1 MTKPPEGVTQPAAG
15 APEPAAAVPEPP
27 TGVPEPRTAATDPH
41 TSVTRLR
48 KAVDALRVVNPAT
61 GELIATLPAATALK
75 VARAAEHA
83 QRVFESGV
91 WSRRP
96 PRERAAVLLR
106 LADLMERDAET
117 LAGLDSED
125 AGKPITECRT
135 GDVPGAIES
144 IRWFAEA
151 ADKVFGRIA
160 PTGSDQ
166 LGLVSREPVGV
177 AAAILP
183 WNYPLAMASWKVGPA
198 LAAGNSLLLKPAEAT
213 PRSALHLAA
222 LAEEAG
228 LPDGVLTVLPGQ
240 GAVAGT
246 ALARDPLVGALS
258 FTGSTAVGRRIL
270 ADAAET
276 NFKRVSL
283 EMGGKSP
290 QVLMPDAL
298 GFGDELI
305 DHMIEAAF
313 LTMGQNCTAG
323 SRVLVHRDIVDEVV
337 ARFTAAAR
345 DLVIGDPAEPATRIG
360 PLISHT
366 AFKRV
371 ADAVDSAR
379 SAGAQIHTAGLPHG
393 LPARGAYYPPTVIT
407 GAPDGSDV
415 LTRELFGPV
424 VTVQTFAS
432 EAEAIRRAN
441 ATEYGLAASV
451 WTRDLDAALRL
462 ARGIQA
468 GVVSVNA
475 YSEGDITTPFG
486 GWKQSGFG
494 GAEKSTTAFDQWT
507 REKTVWIRTR

>member
-1 MTKPPEGVTQPAAG
+1 MSNTST
-15 APEPAAAVPEPP
+15 AVADEI
-27 TGVPEPRTAATDPH
+27 
-41 TSVTRLR
+41 
-48 KAVDALRVVNPAT
+48 LRVVNPAS
-61 GELIATLPAATALK
+61 GELITTLPAATARE
-75 VARAAEHA
+75 VAEAAERGH
-83 QRVFESGV
+83 RVHEGGAWSGL
-91 WSRRP
+91 P

-106 LADLMERDAET
+106 LADLMERDAEI
-117 LAGLDSED
+117 LARLDTED

-151 ADKVFGRIA
+151 ADKVFGRLA
-160 PTGSDQ
+160 PTGHEH
-166 LGLVSREPVGV
+166 LGLISREPVGV

-183 WNYPLAMASWKVGPA
+183 WNYPLAMAAWKVGPA

-213 PRSALHLAA
+213 PRSALYLARLAA
-222 LAEEAG
+222 EAG
-228 LPDGVLTVLPGQ
+228 LPEGVLTVLPGH
-240 GAVAGT
+240 GPVTGT
-246 ALARDPLVGALS
+246 ALARDRYVGALS
-258 FTGSTAVGRRIL
+258 FTGSTATGRRIL
-270 ADAAET
+270 VDAAET
-276 NFKRVSL
+276 NFKRISL

-290 QVLMPDAL
+290 QVLMSDAL
-298 GFGDELI
+298 SFGDELI

-323 SRVLVHRDIVDEVV
+323 SRVLVHQDIAGEVV
-337 ARFTAAAR
+337 ERFTAAAQA
-345 DLVIGDPAEPATRIG
+345 LVIGDPAEPETRIG
-360 PLISHT
+360 PLISHD

-371 ADAVDSAR
+371 ARAVDSAR
-379 SAGAQIHTAGLPHG
+379 AAGAQIHTAGLPHG
-393 LPARGAYYPPTVIT
+393 LPPRGAYYPPTVVT
-407 GAPDGSDV
+407 RAPERSEV

-432 EAEAIRRAN
+432 EAEAVRLAN

-451 WTRDLDAALRL
+451 WTRDLDAAFRL

-494 GAEKSTTAFDQWT
+494 GAEKSTSAFEQWT
-507 REKTVWIRTR
+507 RQKTVWIRTR